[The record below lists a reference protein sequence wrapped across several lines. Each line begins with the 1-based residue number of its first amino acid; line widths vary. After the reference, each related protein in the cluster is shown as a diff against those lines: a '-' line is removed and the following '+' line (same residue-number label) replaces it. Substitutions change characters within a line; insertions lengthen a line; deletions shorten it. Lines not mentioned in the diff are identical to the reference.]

1 MPTNQ
6 LTLTAYNP
14 IMYTIRQI
22 FESFRFATKALRSN
36 LLRTI
41 LSLLGVTIGIFAII
55 SVLTIVDSL
64 EKNIKD
70 SLNFLGSSVI
80 YVEKW
85 PFNTDPNFAWWEYL
99 RRPHASYNE
108 YKFLQ
113 ANLKHHSGIAI
124 FAGRGNQLIRRNSS
138 SVGQVRLVG
147 GSDGYNIIF
156 EVNLEKGRYFTPEE
170 TEGGRSVAIIGYEVA
185 QALFP
190 NGEEAVGKDIKIKNL
205 RYKVIGVTKREGQ
218 SFMGFTSSDY
228 LVLIPYNNFR
238 RLYQT
243 GTGAWNETTS
253 RIGLKGFDYDVGLVE
268 LENEARGLLRTRRGL
283 RPTDKD
289 TFVMNRPEALANA
302 ISGVFDIIGMAGWVI
317 GGFSMLVGGF
327 GIANIMF
334 VSVKERTSI
343 IGLQKSLGAKNYFI
357 LFQFL
362 FEAIF
367 LSLIG
372 GLAGLFFVYLITFI
386 PMGDL
391 VVTLTTKNI
400 VLGLTV
406 SSIIGL
412 VAGIVPA
419 AMAARLDP
427 VVAIRAA

>member
-1 MPTNQ
+1 MH
-6 LTLTAYNP
+6 TL
-14 IMYTIRQI
+14 RQI
-22 FESFRFATKALRSN
+22 FESLRFAGRALKSN

-85 PFNTDPNFAWWEYL
+85 PFNTDPNFAWWDYL
-99 RRPHASYNE
+99 RRPQASYNE
-108 YKFLQ
+108 YRFLQ
-113 ANLKHHSGIAI
+113 TNLKHQSAISI
-124 FAGRGNQLIRRNSS
+124 FAGRGNQLIKRNSS
-138 SVGQVRLVG
+138 SIGQVRLVG
-147 GSDGYNIIF
+147 GSDGYNSIF
-156 EVNLEKGRYFTPEE
+156 DVNIEKGRYFIPEE
-170 TEGGRSVAIIGYEVA
+170 LEGGRSVAIIGYEIA
-185 QALFP
+185 NTLFP
-190 NGEEAVGKDIKIKNL
+190 NNEDPIGKSIKIKNL
-205 RYKVIGVTKREGQ
+205 KYTVIGVTKKEGQ
-218 SFMGFTSSDY
+218 SFMGFSSSDY
-228 LVLIPYNNFR
+228 VTIIPYNNFR

-243 GTGAWNETTS
+243 GTGLYYETPS
-253 RIGLKGFDYDVGLVE
+253 RIGIKGFDYDVGLVE
-268 LENEARGLLRTRRGL
+268 LENDIRGLMRTKRGL
-283 RPTDKD
+283 RPTDDD
-289 TFVMNRPEALANA
+289 TFVMNRPEAIANA
-302 ISGVFDIIGMAGWVI
+302 ISGVFDVIGMAGWVI
-317 GGFSMLVGGF
+317 GGFSILVGGF

-372 GLAGLFFVYLITFI
+372 GLAGLCLVYLITFI

-391 VVTLTTKNI
+391 VVTLTLKNI

-406 SSIIGL
+406 SSVIGL
-412 VAGIVPA
+412 VSGIIPA
-419 AMAARLDP
+419 AMAARMDP
-427 VVAIRAA
+427 VTAIRAT

>member
-1 MPTNQ
+1 
-6 LTLTAYNP
+6 
-14 IMYTIRQI
+14 MYTLRQI
-22 FESFRFATKALRSN
+22 FESLRFAAKALQSN

-41 LSLLGVTIGIFAII
+41 LSLLGVTVGIFAII
-55 SVLTIVDSL
+55 TVLTMVDSL

-70 SLNFLGSSVI
+70 SLNFLGTGVI

-85 PFNTDPNFAWWEYL
+85 PFLADNDGEYKWWEFW
-99 RRPHASYNE
+99 RRPNSSYNE

-113 ANLKHHSGIAI
+113 ANLKHQKGIAI
-124 FAGRGNQLIRRNSS
+124 FANRGNQLIKRNSNS
-138 SVGQVRLVG
+138 IGQVRLAG
-147 GSDGYNIIF
+147 GSEGYNNIF
-156 EVNLEKGRYFTPEE
+156 EVNIEQGRYFTGEE
-170 TEGGRSVAIIGYEVA
+170 LEGGRSVTIIGNEIA
-185 QALFP
+185 RALFP
-190 NGEEAVGKDIKIKNL
+190 NGENPIGETIRIKNL
-205 RYKVIGVTKREGQ
+205 KYMVIGVIKREGQ
-218 SFMGFTSSDY
+218 SFMGTPSNDFTTI
-228 LVLIPYNNFR
+228 IPYNNFR

-243 GTGAWNETTS
+243 GTGSWNEITS
-253 RIGLKGFDYDVGLVE
+253 RIGIKGFDSDIGLVE
-268 LENEARGLLRTRRGL
+268 LENEVRGLLRSKRGL

-289 TFVMNRPEALANA
+289 NFVMNRPEAIANM
-302 ISGVFDIIGMAGWVI
+302 ISGVFDVIGFAGWVI

-372 GLAGLFFVYLITFI
+372 GLAGLFFVYLITLI

-391 VVTLTTKNI
+391 VVTLTIKNI

-412 VAGIVPA
+412 IAGIIPA
-419 AMAARLDP
+419 ALAARLDP
-427 VVAIRAA
+427 VAAIRAN